1 MLLAKYDYSLLVV
14 KNIWILRVHQCIR
27 DLVVST
33 GMAKQDIF
41 VWFFLGFFFTDF
53 CSLLFVF
60 FFFFGILRVHQNAL
74 ARYAGKHRN
83 GKLANRIFCQY
94 CESVVVNKAVWI
106 WWQLVSI
113 LSGDLF
119 SVTAATKHS
128 SQPEDC
134 FTLHLNFNLNF
145 NFNKYFNK
153 HFNKYF
159 NKHFYKY
166 LNKYF
171 LWQQPPSTVR
181 SQKIALLCIS
191 TLTLTNNLTNIFTNI
206 LTNISKNIFC
216 DSSHQAQFAAR
227 RLLYSASQL

>member
-145 NFNKYFNK
+145 NL
-153 HFNKYF
+153 NKYF

-166 LNKYF
+166 FTKYFKKKNSLREATKQSLQPKDCFTLNLNFNLNLNFKFNKYF
-171 LWQQPPSTVR
+171 NNNKYYKYF
-181 SQKIALLCIS
+181 QK
-191 TLTLTNNLTNIFTNI
+191 
-206 LTNISKNIFC
+206 
-216 DSSHQAQFAAR
+216 
-227 RLLYSASQL
+227 Y